1 MYLETRE
8 LKRKWTIIPSE
19 LFGEWGFLFLTL
31 TTLDFM
37 DFQVMI
43 LREGTLTARDTYTN
57 T

>member
-1 MYLETRE
+1 MDPLI
-8 LKRKWTIIPSE
+8 IIPSK

-31 TTLDFM
+31 TTLDSM
-37 DFQVMI
+37 DFQVLI